1 MDETRPQP
9 DEGRRSRRVLALAAL
24 CFVVFELAVGLA
36 LDRAPLHV
44 RFKEASDAL
53 ARVRDAGPNPD
64 VVLFG
69 SSRFKALIL
78 PSVVEARLR
87 ESFGNRAP
95 RVTSVSFNG
104 GDLVGTDILL
114 DHVLAQGARPR
125 IALIELTPEWVRY
138 PIPFLNG
145 QLLRAFTWRDVREW
159 LPELLLGTRRT
170 LLCARLFPAYCYR
183 NELLTWMV
191 GRPPPYLA
199 APSSPGGPKAKQK
212 RDDPKHGA
220 GRWARRMHG
229 YETSPRALAL
239 LERVL
244 ARCRA
249 AGIDCVV
256 VVPPISSTHRELL
269 RGHIEKTFT
278 AAIARVEAQEPFSLM
293 DFQDRLPD
301 DGFHDSTHG
310 NRSGGERFS
319 QIVADEV
326 IAPRWRAQTDGSSVE
341 AGEKPSEGRPE
352 RGEQGP

>member
-1 MDETRPQP
+1 MDETHQANQ
-9 DEGRRSRRVLALAAL
+9 ERRARRVLALAGLLFLAA
-24 CFVVFELAVGLA
+24 ELAIGLA

-44 RFKEASDAL
+44 RFREAADAL
-53 ARVRDAGPNPD
+53 ARVRAAGPNPD
-64 VVLFG
+64 VLLFG

-87 ESFGNRAP
+87 ETFGDQTP

-114 DHVLAQGARPR
+114 DHVLAQGTRPR

-159 LPELLLGTRRT
+159 LPELMLGTRRT

-191 GRPPPYLA
+191 GRSPPYLA
-199 APSSPGGPKAKQK
+199 APTSASQPAAKTRK
-212 RDDPKHGA
+212 DDPEHGA
-220 GRWARRMHG
+220 GRWARRMRG
-229 YETSPRALAL
+229 YEVSPHALAL

-244 ARCRA
+244 VRCRA
-249 AGIDCVV
+249 AGIECVV
-256 VVPPISSTHRELL
+256 VVPPISSTHRALL
-269 RGHIEKTFT
+269 RGHIHDTFV
-278 AAIARVEAQEPFSLM
+278 AAVARMQAQDPFPLA
-293 DFQDRLPD
+293 DFSDRLPD

-319 QIVADEV
+319 EIVADEV
-326 IAPRWRAQTDGSSVE
+326 IAPRWRA
-341 AGEKPSEGRPE
+341 R
-352 RGEQGP
+352 

>member
-1 MDETRPQP
+1 MDQTRPP
-9 DEGRRSRRVLALAAL
+9 DEQRKSRRTLALAAL
-24 CFVVFELAVGLA
+24 LFLAAELAIGLA

-44 RFKEASDAL
+44 RFREASDAL
-53 ARVRDAGPNPD
+53 ARVRSAGPSPD
-64 VVLFG
+64 VLLFG

-87 ESFGNRAP
+87 EKFGDRAP
-95 RVTSVSFNG
+95 RVTTLSFNG

-114 DHVLAQGARPR
+114 DHVLAQGARPKL
-125 IALIELTPEWVRY
+125 ALIELTPEWVRY

-145 QLLRAFTWRDVREW
+145 QLLRAFTWRDVYEW
-159 LPELLLGTRRT
+159 LPELMLGTRRT

-191 GRPPPYLA
+191 GWPPPYLA
-199 APSSPGGPKAKQK
+199 APASPSQPPARGHA
-212 RDDPKHGA
+212 DDPKHGA

-229 YETSPRALAL
+229 YQTSPRALAL

-244 ARCRA
+244 VRCRA
-249 AGIDCVV
+249 HGIECVV
-256 VVPPISSTHRELL
+256 VVPPISSTHRQLL
-269 RGHIEKTFT
+269 SGHIQQTF
-278 AAIARVEAQEPFSLM
+278 AASVARLEAQDPFPLA
-293 DFQDRLPD
+293 DFSDRLPD

-326 IAPRWRAQTDGSSVE
+326 IAPRW
-341 AGEKPSEGRPE
+341 K
-352 RGEQGP
+352 GP